1 MVQSYEDMRRRE
13 RETANVGERLL
24 LEGKEI
30 VYSVDDL
37 SPEELVVEYPDG
49 KKFVM
54 RMVNGELIEQEPY
67 YGR

>member
-1 MVQSYEDMRRRE
+1 MVQTYEDMRRRE

-37 SPEELVVEYPDG
+37 SPEELVVE
-49 KKFVM
+49 
-54 RMVNGELIEQEPY
+54 
-67 YGR
+67 